1 MSAVDGPAF
10 KPGIITRTGEWII
23 CNIQHAQ
30 PGNIETFVDVRKR
43 ILNQNV
49 VVFFS
54 FFFDYPPSPQVNR
67 DSSTILSMY
76 KDI

>member
-1 MSAVDGPAF
+1 MSAVDGPSF
-10 KPGIITRTGEWII
+10 EPGIITHTGEWII

-49 VVFFS
+49 VFF
-54 FFFDYPPSPQVNR
+54 
-67 DSSTILSMY
+67 
-76 KDI
+76 